1 MPRRPRS
8 PSTERDAKKIARA
21 LPQVFFRVL
30 MSHRAWVKSGAMG
43 LGLSAFQAMALVF
56 VDPARPRPMS
66 EVAATVGCGPSNLT
80 GIIDKLEARGLV
92 KRRPSRADRRVKEV
106 SLTRA
111 GRAFRNRLLARIR
124 EPAPW
129 MQALSAEDQGR
140 LIEIF
145 TKALAA
151 APEDAQTIEGPPH
164 PPLSPLGRGL
174 RRLSERQRA

>member
-1 MPRRPRS
+1 
-8 PSTERDAKKIARA
+8 
-21 LPQVFFRVL
+21 VFI
-30 MSHRAWVKSGAMG
+30 
-43 LGLSAFQAMALVF
+43 
-56 VDPARPRPMS
+56 DPTRPRPMS

-92 KRRPSRADRRVKEV
+92 KRRPSRSDRRVKEV

-111 GRAFRNRLLARIR
+111 GQAFRKRLLARIR

-129 MQALSAEDQGR
+129 MRALSAEDQRR

-151 APEDAQTIEGPPH
+151 APAPESAP
-164 PPLSPLGRGL
+164 
-174 RRLSERQRA
+174 